1 MCSPILNIEM
11 ERLWIELGGEALDPI
26 ALNACPTRTVRLADG
41 KVLEISGD
49 HLTSHQQGGIAPPP
63 NHLIPPIVSPEN
75 RQRYLGNTVRRM
87 DGTAFFD
94 VRIAISPP

>member
-1 MCSPILNIEM
+1 M

-26 ALNACPTRTVRLADG
+26 ARNACPTRTVGLADG

-63 NHLIPPIVSPEN
+63 NHSIPPTVSPEN
-75 RQRYLGNTVRRM
+75 WQRYLGNTRSSY
-87 DGTAFFD
+87 DGMAFFD
-94 VRIAISPP
+94 VRITISPP